1 MAIFYSKTE
10 RGFFDDEYTTNLPE
24 DAVSISY
31 ELHKEMLN
39 GQSQGKVIMWN
50 AQGLPVLA
58 DQPNVCQDWDENKA
72 EWVCDPVK
80 KAEMKAQQ
88 QEQVW
93 EAIKQKRYDNLR
105 QGVYVKSVGKWFQT
119 DDATRLQYLTLRTL
133 SDAAFPLKEPWK
145 TMDNTYLPK
154 EKCTKALFEEIVMQT
169 VADETADFHNA
180 ERHRLAMLQ
189 AEDPLQYDFS
199 KGWTANYFSTAP
211 SALVAAEEAEETEE
225 KPKAKKPAKKGEE

>member
-1 MAIFYSKTE
+1 MSKRYCVIVNGYVENVLVADEEFAKTHGGLLESDEGQLGARYKDGQFYN
-10 RGFFDDEYTTNLPE
+10 RPADVDFFDDK
-24 DAVSISY
+24 A
-31 ELHKEMLN
+31 
-39 GQSQGKVIMWN
+39 
-50 AQGLPVLA
+50 
-58 DQPNVCQDWDENKA
+58 NK
-72 EWVCDPVK
+72 WVCDPVK

-154 EKCTKALFEEIVMQT
+154 EKCTKALFEEIVMQM

-211 SALVAAEEAEETEE
+211 SALVAAEEEAEEET
-225 KPKAKKPAKKGEE
+225 PKAKKPAKKGEE